1 MDVTRKDVL
10 GGDNETGETITLR
23 EIANEARERM
33 IQERMEQME
42 KQMETLTAILH
53 ELRDERRRD
62 CETTAVRDEAI
73 AEPSL
78 QRHRIEEIPLLGGQ
92 PYGVHPHR
100 SAGRI
105 PGECLD
111 ERRDQSRSGRV
122 MRVDSRGVNVEETF
136 APTFQF

>member
-1 MDVTRKDVL
+1 MDVTRKDAL

-33 IQERMEQME
+33 MQERMERME

-62 CETTAVRDEAI
+62 CETTAVRDEAV

-78 QRHRIEEIPLLGGQ
+78 RRRRIEEIPPLGDQ
-92 PYGVHPHR
+92 PYGVHSHR

-105 PGECLD
+105 PGECVD
-111 ERRDQSRSGRV
+111 EGRDQSRSGRV
-122 MRVDSRGVNVEETF
+122 LGIDGRGANIDESELR
-136 APTFQF
+136 

>member
-1 MDVTRKDVL
+1 
-10 GGDNETGETITLR
+10 
-23 EIANEARERM
+23 
-33 IQERMEQME
+33 
-42 KQMETLTAILH
+42 METLTAILH

-78 QRHRIEEIPLLGGQ
+78 QRRRIEEIPPLGGQ

-105 PGECLD
+105 PGECVD
-111 ERRDQSRSGRV
+111 EGRDQSRSGRV
-122 MRVDSRGVNVEETF
+122 LGIDGREANIDESELRQRLHNTE
-136 APTFQF
+136 